1 MANNDKIYVLEH
13 FRDGVVGV
21 YDTRS
26 EALHHVRRYH
36 KQLAAT
42 APWADAKDVLEKEFK
57 ELCENGANGSWSITE
72 TTEEEFFAEP
82 TEEELAEYKARRH
95 AEVLE
100 EMGRE
105 YAERRAGL
113 PSHHWEPG
121 AEDASEAT
129 EAGCQ
134 VEEEPPFD

>member
-1 MANNDKIYVLEH
+1 MANIFVLEH

-21 YDTRS
+21 YDTRA
-26 EALHHVRRYH
+26 EALDHVRRYH
-36 KQLAAT
+36 KQLAQT
-42 APWADAKDVLEKEFK
+42 APWADSAEVLEKEFR
-57 ELCENGANGSWSITE
+57 ELCETGATGSWSITE
-72 TTEEEFFAEP
+72 TTSEEFFAEP
-82 TEEELAEYKARRH
+82 TEEEVAEYKARRA
-95 AEVLE
+95 AEVIE

-113 PSHHWEPG
+113 PSHYWEPG

-129 EAGCQ
+129 EEGCQ